1 MARLSHFVQIR
12 PRKGRPSYSRLRQ
25 FFKTGVPKVIR
36 ISSLLNEHIHS
47 AWAWRSTTSA
57 FNAGTSAPSKSAH
70 RILQDSSKGTL
81 HSRACA
87 PETQHRPESC
97 MASEGYNQQ
106 SRFSLCKPR
115 SWAFGKLAGTTYR
128 LNFARKESPKVTVR
142 NKEPEGAT
150 GLEPTTSSVTEV
162 LTNGNTPPD
171 CFDNERNSLCLGN
184 AGRSQLRLQETSVQ

>member
-1 MARLSHFVQIR
+1 MRYLVIFASPPSPGAPRQASSTQGRYICPLSRHTGSYKTLPRALFILELVHPRLNTGPSHV
-12 PRKGRPSYSRLRQ
+12 LL
-25 FFKTGVPKVIR
+25 PK
-36 ISSLLNEHIHS
+36 
-47 AWAWRSTTSA
+47 
-57 FNAGTSAPSKSAH
+57 
-70 RILQDSSKGTL
+70 
-81 HSRACA
+81 
-87 PETQHRPESC
+87 
-97 MASEGYNQQ
+97 GYNQQ

>member
-1 MARLSHFVQIR
+1 
-12 PRKGRPSYSRLRQ
+12 
-25 FFKTGVPKVIR
+25 VI
-36 ISSLLNEHIHS
+36 LLNSMNSGEDAEAPARSS
-47 AWAWRSTTSA
+47 ADPDTPVPLSPHTESYKTLPRALFILELVHPRLNT
-57 FNAGTSAPSKSAH
+57 GPSHVLLPK
-70 RILQDSSKGTL
+70 
-81 HSRACA
+81 
-87 PETQHRPESC
+87 
-97 MASEGYNQQ
+97 GYNQQ